1 MKNKQQPIVS
11 IFKASLGSTPLAVPA
26 FLSGI
31 QAGFPSPADD
41 YVEKQLDLNELIVKN
56 QPATFFVRVEGDS
69 MRDAGIRSGDILVV
83 DRSLTPV
90 SGKIVVAIMN
100 GEFTV
105 KRIEMSVK
113 GITLLPENS
122 SYPAIEV
129 PPESDFQV
137 WGVVTY
143 IIHKAQ

>member
-1 MKNKQQPIVS
+1 MMKNKS
-11 IFKASLGSTPLAVPA
+11 ITIYKAAHGDPLPVPV
-26 FLSGI
+26 FMSGI

-41 YVEKQLDLNELIVKN
+41 YVEKQLDLNELVVKN
-56 QPATFFVRVEGDS
+56 QPATFFVRVEGES
-69 MRDAGIRSGDILVV
+69 MRDAGILSGDILVV
-83 DRSLTPV
+83 DRSLTPT

-105 KRIEMSVK
+105 KRIEMTAK
-113 GITLLPENS
+113 GISLIPENKS
-122 SYPAIEV
+122 FPTIDI